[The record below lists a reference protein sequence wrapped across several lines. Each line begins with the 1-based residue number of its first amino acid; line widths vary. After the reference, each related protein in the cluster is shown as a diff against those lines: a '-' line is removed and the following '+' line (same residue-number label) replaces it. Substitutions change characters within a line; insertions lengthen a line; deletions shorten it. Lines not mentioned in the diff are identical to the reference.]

1 MSNRDVFAAAP
12 SLSAAGSAF
21 LPAGAALASA
31 TPALAAATPTPL
43 AAAASRHLA
52 SHSRDPSRLPKGAER
67 HAISLHGRPV
77 LLRPGEIEGFRKSLQ
92 GELLL
97 SGQDGYD
104 AARRIWNGAF
114 RKRPALIAR
123 CINSAD
129 VVRAVEFARAH
140 DLVVAFRGGG
150 HSLSG
155 QSVCNDG
162 LMIDLSPMKQ
172 VHVDPAA
179 RRALVEPGV
188 LLGQFDRATEPHG
201 LATTAG
207 TVSHTGVAGLTLGG
221 GFGRLGRR
229 FGLTCDHLIAAEVVT
244 ADGRL
249 IRASDHENPDLLWGL
264 RGGGGNFGVVTS
276 FEYRLHPVDSTMI
289 GGPLLFPF
297 EHGRD
302 LLNAF
307 ADFVAGASDEM
318 YVDATIVPTPDGR
331 ILALD
336 VCHSGTVTAAEREL
350 AQLRRIGKP
359 VLDGLTSSTYVK
371 LQCRLDENF
380 PHGRS
385 YYIKSGFV
393 QSLTPQLIDAIV
405 RHLDAGPMPTGV
417 VNIVHQGGAIGRVS
431 PEATAFWHRGAAHSV
446 MLIGFWDDPAQA
458 SVGMQWVKTGW
469 NRIEPLTQGFYVN
482 EIAHDDSSS
491 CVRAVYGNNFPRLAA
506 LKKRF
511 DPSNLFRMNANVVPD

>member
-1 MSNRDVFAAAP
+1 MSNPDVFAAAGAACA
-12 SLSAAGSAF
+12 AAGPTF
-21 LPAGAALASA
+21 TTAS
-31 TPALAAATPTPL
+31 TVRPE
-43 AAAASRHLA
+43 S
-52 SHSRDPSRLPKGAER
+52 GAER
-67 HAISLHGRPV
+67 HAMSVHGRAV
-77 LLRPGEIEGFRKSLQ
+77 LLRPSEIEGLRRSLE

-97 SGQDGYD
+97 SGQEGYD
-104 AARRIWNGAF
+104 DARRIWNGAF

-123 CINSAD
+123 CFNSSD

-140 DLVVAFRGGG
+140 ELIVAVRGGG

-162 LMIDLSPMKQ
+162 LMIDLSPMKRI
-172 VHVDPAA
+172 HVDPAA

-229 FGLTCDHLIAAEVVT
+229 FGLTCDNLTGAELVT
-244 ADGRL
+244 AEGRL
-249 IRASDHENPDLLWGL
+249 IRASERVNPDLLWGL

-276 FEYRLHPVDSTMI
+276 FEYRLHPVEPLMM

-297 EHGRD
+297 VQGRA

-307 ADFVAGASDEM
+307 ADVVAGASDEM

-336 VCHSGTVTAAEREL
+336 VCHSGTTAAAEREL

-359 VLDGLTSSTYVK
+359 MLDGLEPTTYVK

-393 QSLTPQLIDAIV
+393 PSLTPQIIDAIV
-405 RHLDAGPMPTGV
+405 SHLDTGPMPTGV
-417 VNIVHQGGAIGRVS
+417 VNIVHQGGAISRVR
-431 PEATAFWHRGAAHSV
+431 PEATAFWHRGASHSV

-458 SVGMQWVKTGW
+458 ATGMQWVKSGW
-469 NRIEPLTQGFYVN
+469 SGIEPLTQGFYVN

-491 CVRAVYGNNFPRLAA
+491 CVRAVYGNNYARLAA
-506 LKKRF
+506 LKSRF
-511 DPSNLFRMNANVVPD
+511 DPANLFRMNANVPPAAGSAGGP